1 MSSVATNL
9 TTMRLKAIGF
19 WLLKIVLALLFVMAG
34 TLKLIG
40 LSAMVK
46 TFDLVGLGQWFRYVT
61 GALELLGAGLLVW
74 PTTRALGALLLAAI
88 SLGALIAQLAVLHED
103 AIHAVVLVL
112 ILVAIAWACREQLRV
127 GRA

>member
-19 WLLKIVLALLFVMAG
+19 WLLKIVLPLLFVMAG
-34 TLKLIG
+34 SLKLIG
-40 LSAMVK
+40 LPAMVK
-46 TFDLVGLGQWFRYVT
+46 TFDLVGLGQWFRYLT

-74 PTTRALGALLLAAI
+74 PPTTALGAVLLAAI